1 MRRHARAVLTI
12 ALFLFSS
19 LVWADVKLPAI
30 ISDNMALQQNMC
42 VPIWGW
48 ADPGEAVT
56 VCICNQ
62 TKSVCTCPDGK
73 WIVKLSPMAA
83 GGPHEMTVSGSNTII
98 IKNVL
103 IGEVWVCSG
112 QSNMEWV
119 VNNSLYANAE
129 KEAAKHPSIRLF
141 TVKKNV
147 QDNPVSD
154 CTGKWVEC
162 SPASVGDF
170 SAVGYFFGR
179 TLYYQLQVPIGLIH
193 TSWGGTPAEAWTT
206 RATLEADPDLKPI
219 MDRYAKAK
227 ADDTQFNWDKKM
239 AEYKRAQDT
248 YTHDTLVK
256 WNAAVEKAKAENK
269 APPPRPN
276 GPRAPQHALNANSP
290 ASLYNG
296 MIAPIVPYGIA
307 GATWYQG
314 ESNAGHA
321 MQYRKLLPAMI
332 RDWRNAWKQGDFPF
346 MIVQLA
352 NYNNGRP
359 RPKDPEDSTWAE
371 LREAQTLTALHTTN
385 TGQGLAIDIGEAGDI
400 HPKNKQ
406 DVGLRLA
413 LSALKIAYHR
423 NIVYSGPMY
432 SSMSNEGNAIRLH
445 FTHTDGGLV
454 ARDGE
459 LKGFSIAGDDKKFV
473 WAKARMEGDSI
484 VVSSDIVAKPVAV
497 RYAWADNP
505 ECNLYNK
512 AGLPAV
518 PFRTDDW
525 KGITDGKN

>member
-1 MRRHARAVLTI
+1 MLERRLAMPALDGFERDGHGALRTVFGCGRRGRGRRAYFVDRLHHEEDRKGHNHKIQCCINEHAVFDGCTAAVGQFLERVSGSGFVIERVEQIGKIDVADDFPQRRHDHISHQRRNDLAERRANDDTDGHVNHVALHREFFEIFEHGKDLPGVGLIGNGEITGSNNTFPPPAQGVIGQFLRQNRLTRCKSNSLHTLLGEHAMRRHARAVLTI

-62 TKSVCTCPDGK
+62 TKSVCTCTDGK

-83 GGPHEMTVSGSNTII
+83 GGPHEMTGRGSNTII

-179 TLYYQLQVPIGLIH
+179 TLYYHSQVPIGLIH

-307 GATWYQG
+307 GATWYQ
-314 ESNAGHA
+314 
-321 MQYRKLLPAMI
+321 
-332 RDWRNAWKQGDFPF
+332 
-346 MIVQLA
+346 
-352 NYNNGRP
+352 
-359 RPKDPEDSTWAE
+359 
-371 LREAQTLTALHTTN
+371 
-385 TGQGLAIDIGEAGDI
+385 
-400 HPKNKQ
+400 
-406 DVGLRLA
+406 
-413 LSALKIAYHR
+413 
-423 NIVYSGPMY
+423 
-432 SSMSNEGNAIRLH
+432 
-445 FTHTDGGLV
+445 
-454 ARDGE
+454 
-459 LKGFSIAGDDKKFV
+459 
-473 WAKARMEGDSI
+473 
-484 VVSSDIVAKPVAV
+484 
-497 RYAWADNP
+497 
-505 ECNLYNK
+505 
-512 AGLPAV
+512 
-518 PFRTDDW
+518 
-525 KGITDGKN
+525 